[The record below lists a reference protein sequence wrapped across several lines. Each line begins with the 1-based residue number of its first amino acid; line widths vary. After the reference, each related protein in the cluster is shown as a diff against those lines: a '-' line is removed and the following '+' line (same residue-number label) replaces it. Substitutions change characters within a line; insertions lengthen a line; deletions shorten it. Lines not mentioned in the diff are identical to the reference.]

1 MRGTRVEIR
10 LAALRN
16 NALRA
21 AELAGDAQVFAMV
34 KANGYGHGLLLAAE
48 TMLDSV
54 SGLGVAVLDEARTLR
69 EHGIALPIL
78 VAEGFFDAEELEAA
92 ARLSLEVVVHSL
104 WQVELLLANPCPV
117 RILSLI
123 HI

>member
-54 SGLGVAVLDEARTLR
+54 
-69 EHGIALPIL
+69 
-78 VAEGFFDAEELEAA
+78 
-92 ARLSLEVVVHSL
+92 
-104 WQVELLLANPCPV
+104 
-117 RILSLI
+117 
-123 HI
+123 